1 MYTGIQLVEG
11 STSTS
16 FFLNCPFSGT
26 WTLLLKYENDSI
38 DLFMM
43 MLLDFA
49 FFGVMCLGEKK
60 KNTYKHIVLLIL
72 CSPHC
77 LICFI
82 Y

>member
-16 FFLNCPFSGT
+16 VFFLNCPFSGT

-49 FFGVMCLGEKK
+49 FFGVMCLGKK
-60 KNTYKHIVLLIL
+60 KKHL
-72 CSPHC
+72 
-77 LICFI
+77 
-82 Y
+82 